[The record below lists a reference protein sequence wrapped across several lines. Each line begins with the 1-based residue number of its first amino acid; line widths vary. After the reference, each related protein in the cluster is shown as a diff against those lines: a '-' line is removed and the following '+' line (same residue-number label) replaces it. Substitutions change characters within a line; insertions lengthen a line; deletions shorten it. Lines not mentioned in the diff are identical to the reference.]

1 MIVRPPSVDNNW
13 FSKISGTEEL
23 NSYMPLYK
31 VIDDKGRYLHW
42 DELRHRI
49 GEKDPVLVWSAVKN
63 SRIPSM
69 QLLGGLPFS
78 LKGEVP
84 SMNLIPSISR
94 RCSFVDNWCSGPAFS
109 SMLENMS
116 SDTHLIKDL
125 IEEESI
131 ASSQLEGASTTR
143 RVAKE
148 MLQTKREP
156 RSIDEK
162 MIVGNFK
169 MMKFAWSN
177 KDEELSVSFIKQ
189 LHEIGTIGIE
199 DSKYCPGEFR
209 SDNSVYVSNN
219 NGEVLHQPPNYQE
232 TNSRLDMICKWGNIE
247 HSELDTQD
255 YIHPLVKAT
264 ILHFSIGYE
273 HPFCD
278 GNGRVAR
285 ALFYW
290 CMFKFGY
297 QSFKYI
303 SISKLF
309 KKSPIKYGKSY
320 LYTETDKYDLTY
332 FIDYQCQVIE
342 AVVIDFVSYIKTA
355 IADRDI
361 FRSWLFESRIY
372 PKLNDRQQDILKTMG
387 EGARNSFTT
396 KYLETKYRISNNT
409 ARKDL
414 IGLVGL
420 GFLEEDKSRKSI
432 EFRGV
437 SGYNKIRAK
446 VSNNFNSF

>member
-1 MIVRPPSVDNNW
+1 M
-13 FSKISGTEEL
+13 
-23 NSYMPLYK
+23 
-31 VIDDKGRYLHW
+31 
-42 DELRHRI
+42 
-49 GEKDPVLVWSAVKN
+49 
-63 SRIPSM
+63 
-69 QLLGGLPFS
+69 
-78 LKGEVP
+78 
-84 SMNLIPSISR
+84 
-94 RCSFVDNWCSGPAFS
+94 
-109 SMLENMS
+109 
-116 SDTHLIKDL
+116 
-125 IEEESI
+125 
-131 ASSQLEGASTTR
+131 
-143 RVAKE
+143 
-148 MLQTKREP
+148 
-156 RSIDEK
+156 
-162 MIVGNFK
+162 
-169 MMKFAWSN
+169 
-177 KDEELSVSFIKQ
+177 
-189 LHEIGTIGIE
+189 
-199 DSKYCPGEFR
+199 
-209 SDNSVYVSNN
+209 YVSNN
-219 NGEVLHQPPNYQE
+219 NGEVLHQPPNYQDLYG
-232 TNSRLDMICKWGNIE
+232 RLEMICKWGNIP
-247 HSELDTQD
+247 HNELDTQD

-342 AVVIDFVSYIKTA
+342 AVVNDFVSYIKTA

-372 PKLNDRQQDILKTMG
+372 PKLNDRQQDLLKIMG

-396 KYLETKYRISNNT
+396 KYLENKYHISNNT

-414 IGLVGL
+414 IGLVDL

-432 EFRGV
+432 EFKGEY
-437 SGYNKIRAK
+437 GYNKIRAK
-446 VSNNFNSF
+446 VSSNLNSF